1 MEHPLKEGEKYKITG
16 GKYAKHKYCILNKV
30 CPTFSDVNLCKE
42 DGSVNTEIHKVK
54 NCFLF
59 VEPTI
64 DMPDASQ
71 LQVVDAS
78 VDIDKLYEEQQ
89 AQKDTPNNL
98 QEVINKL
105 DNMAG
110 DMINPSM
117 NGMNETLEI
126 TEEDY
131 EHKEFVEKAPQEQRR
146 VGTHAKNRNWQWAH
160 QCECGARTP
169 PRPPPP
175 PPPPPPPRP
184 RRGGESSRPALSS

>member
-131 EHKEFVEKAPQEQRR
+131 EHKEFVEKAPQEQEKEQVVNITDGLPSIEEALQLQKDYATLTQKYFALERKLIEIKVL
-146 VGTHAKNRNWQWAH
+146 VGQD
-160 QCECGARTP
+160 
-169 PRPPPP
+169 
-175 PPPPPPPRP
+175 
-184 RRGGESSRPALSS
+184 

>member
-131 EHKEFVEKAPQEQRR
+131 EHKEFVEKEPQEQEKEQVVNITDGLPSIEEALQLQKDYATLTQKYFALERKLIEIKVL
-146 VGTHAKNRNWQWAH
+146 VGQD
-160 QCECGARTP
+160 
-169 PRPPPP
+169 
-175 PPPPPPPRP
+175 
-184 RRGGESSRPALSS
+184 

>member
-89 AQKDTPNNL
+89 AQSNNL

-131 EHKEFVEKAPQEQRR
+131 EHKEFVEKEQVVNITDGLPSIEEALQLQKDYATLTQRYFALERKLIEIKVLVGQE
-146 VGTHAKNRNWQWAH
+146 
-160 QCECGARTP
+160 
-169 PRPPPP
+169 
-175 PPPPPPPRP
+175 
-184 RRGGESSRPALSS
+184 

>member
-89 AQKDTPNNL
+89 TQSNNL

-131 EHKEFVEKAPQEQRR
+131 EHKEFVEKEEEKEQVVNITDGLPSIEEALQLQKDYATLTQRYFALERKLIEIKVLVGQE
-146 VGTHAKNRNWQWAH
+146 
-160 QCECGARTP
+160 
-169 PRPPPP
+169 
-175 PPPPPPPRP
+175 
-184 RRGGESSRPALSS
+184 

>member
-105 DNMAG
+105 DNMSG

-131 EHKEFVEKAPQEQRR
+131 EHKEFVEKAPQEQEKEQVVNITDGLPSIEEALQLQKDYATLTQKYFALERKLIEIKVL
-146 VGTHAKNRNWQWAH
+146 VGQD
-160 QCECGARTP
+160 
-169 PRPPPP
+169 
-175 PPPPPPPRP
+175 
-184 RRGGESSRPALSS
+184 

>member
-71 LQVVDAS
+71 LQVVDKS

-89 AQKDTPNNL
+89 AQKDT
-98 QEVINKL
+98 L
-105 DNMAG
+105 DNLLG
-110 DMINPSM
+110 DMTNPSM

-131 EHKEFVEKAPQEQRR
+131 EHKEFVEKEEEKEQIVNITDGLPSIEEALQLQKDYATLTQKYFALERKLIEIKVL
-146 VGTHAKNRNWQWAH
+146 VGQD
-160 QCECGARTP
+160 
-169 PRPPPP
+169 
-175 PPPPPPPRP
+175 
-184 RRGGESSRPALSS
+184 

>member
-1 MEHPLKEGEKYKITG
+1 MECPLKEGEKYKITG

-89 AQKDTPNNL
+89 AQKTNMD
-98 QEVINKL
+98 KL
-105 DNMAG
+105 EDAIKSLG
-110 DMINPSM
+110 DITNPSM

-131 EHKEFVEKAPQEQRR
+131 ENKEFVEKEEEIVNITDGLPSIE
-146 VGTHAKNRNWQWAH
+146 
-160 QCECGARTP
+160 E
-169 PRPPPP
+169 
-175 PPPPPPPRP
+175 
-184 RRGGESSRPALSS
+184 ALQLQKDYATLTQKYFSLERKLIEIKVLVNQD

>member
-89 AQKDTPNNL
+89 TQSNNL

-131 EHKEFVEKAPQEQRR
+131 EHKEFVEKEQVVNITDGLPSIEEALQLQKDYATLTQRYFALERKLIEIKVLVGQE
-146 VGTHAKNRNWQWAH
+146 
-160 QCECGARTP
+160 
-169 PRPPPP
+169 
-175 PPPPPPPRP
+175 
-184 RRGGESSRPALSS
+184 